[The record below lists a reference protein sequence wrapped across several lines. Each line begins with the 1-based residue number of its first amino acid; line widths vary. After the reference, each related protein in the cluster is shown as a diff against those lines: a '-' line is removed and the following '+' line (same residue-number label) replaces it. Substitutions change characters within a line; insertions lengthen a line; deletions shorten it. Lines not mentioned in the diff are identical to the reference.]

1 MIIKQN
7 LIKDVHLNYVD
18 FIQDVVN
25 EFNLDIELVEK
36 GKMLKDLGIDSLFLI
51 NLLTYLEDKYKVKID
66 IEKIVLNSNML
77 DIYNVIVDI
86 INLKTKYNFLYGS
99 LKLDTINELICTCD
113 YLYGN
118 KIAFEYKE
126 NNVLKNVTYSELKDD
141 VELGAFYIK
150 SLGFK
155 GRNIALYGK
164 NSYKW
169 IVGFFSI
176 ICSGNVAV
184 LISDFIKK
192 DELFNLLKDSDSEFL
207 LFDSESSVVSNQI
220 NKIKNK
226 LSIKFMDMKEIANI
240 KNNADDLKFSINTNI
255 NKYLP
260 AIIMFTSGTSGRRK
274 GVILN
279 HYNIMSNA
287 ESICEINKLKGN
299 TILTLPLTHSF
310 GLTSGLILCMMFGM
324 RIYIS
329 DGVQFLHKEI
339 KKVKPYSMSA
349 VPFVLDSLYNKI
361 RKEYMD
367 NSRIFNRIFLVKY
380 LKKYFDSLT
389 LVYCGGATV
398 NVKMCKKYYKFGVNI
413 LQGYGITECSPGVT
427 GERLKSNKFN
437 CAGHILSCCKVKIV
451 NKDKKG
457 IGEVYIKG
465 SNVTKGYYKRE
476 DLYNNSFED
485 GWFKTGDLGELIGN
499 KLYIR
504 GRKTNMILLDNGEN
518 VYPEDLEKRIFNFG
532 YVKEVIVYEQN
543 KQIKAKVFV
552 DEVYSR
558 RLKKDIINLNSK
570 LPNFMQIR
578 SYTIK
583 KEEFT
588 KNSSNKII
596 RNIVES
602 Q

>member
-1 MIIKQN
+1 MAIKQSLAKN
-7 LIKDVHLNYVD
+7 VHFNYEN
-18 FIQDVVN
+18 FIQDVAN
-25 EFNLDIELVEK
+25 EFNLDEELILK

-51 NLLTYLEDKYKVKID
+51 NLLTYLEDKYNVKID
-66 IEKIVLNSNML
+66 IEKVVLNSNML
-77 DIYNVIVDI
+77 DIYNIIVDI

-118 KIAFEYKE
+118 KIVFEYKE
-126 NNVLKNVTYSELKDD
+126 NNLLKNVTYSELKND
-141 VELGAFYIK
+141 VELGILYIN

-155 GRNIALYGK
+155 GKNIALYGK

-169 IVGFFSI
+169 IVAFLSI

-192 DELFNLLKDSDSEFL
+192 DELFNLLKDSDSELL
-207 LFDSESSVVSNQI
+207 LFDSENSVVSNEI
-220 NKIKNK
+220 DKLKNEM
-226 LSIKFMDMKEIANI
+226 SIKYIDMKEITNI
-240 KNNADDLKFSINTNI
+240 ENNVDELKCIINANI
-255 NKYLP
+255 NKELP
-260 AIIMFTSGTSGRRK
+260 AIIMFTSGTSGKRK
-274 GVILN
+274 GVVLS

-287 ESICEINKLKGN
+287 ESICEINALKGS

-329 DGVQFLHKEI
+329 EGVQFLHKEI
-339 KKVKPYSMSA
+339 EKVKPYSMSV
-349 VPFVLDSLYNKI
+349 VPFILDSLYNKI
-361 RKEYMD
+361 KKEYIK
-367 NSRIFNRIFLVKY
+367 NNNIFSRVFLLKY
-380 LKKYFDSLT
+380 LKKYFESLT

-398 NVKMCKKYYKFGVNI
+398 NVNMCKKFYKFGVNI

-427 GERLKSNKFN
+427 GERLKNNKFN
-437 CAGHILSCCKVKIV
+437 CAGHILSCCKVKII

-457 IGEVYIKG
+457 IGEIYIKG

-476 DLYNNSFED
+476 DLHNSYFED
-485 GWFKTGDLGELIGN
+485 GWFKTGDLGELIGD

-518 VYPEDLEKRIFNFG
+518 VYPEDLEKRILNFG
-532 YVKEVIVYEQN
+532 YIKEVIVYEQN
-543 KQIKAKVFV
+543 KQIKAQIFV
-552 DEVYSR
+552 DDIYTK
-558 RLKKDIINLNSK
+558 RLKKDIVNLNSK

-578 SYTIK
+578 SYVVK
-583 KEEFT
+583 KEEFK

-596 RNIVES
+596 RNVV
-602 Q
+602 